1 MIRIVRWLVCQN
13 QILHFCMIKQEAARV
28 EKRRCVC
35 VCVSCLVTLL
45 DSNRVPSSTLG
56 LLLLDLLNEW
66 GEVALVL

>member
-1 MIRIVRWLVCQN
+1 
-13 QILHFCMIKQEAARV
+13 MIKQEAARV